1 MGIGITNKGVY
12 KPMEVSEV
20 GPTDGL
26 VGYWPLNGDTL
37 DYSGN
42 GNDGVNNGATITSGN
57 NGKLAYEFD
66 GVDDY
71 IDCVD
76 ISIPNTL
83 SLSLWV
89 NPNTTNTTSDGQC
102 FFGKNTSSGGNI
114 FLFGYW
120 YNGYNIT
127 LNGNT
132 QLLAVGQ
139 QTSGTWNHL
148 VLVVEDKGNSTVDLS
163 LYRNSVLLE
172 SKNLAKTITDSAGT
186 TQIGMEYDGSSK
198 TDFFDGKIQDVR
210 IYNRALSPEEVK
222 ILYDMTAGDKI
233 KMKQT
238 ADTLYVNQLNEV

>member
-1 MGIGITNKGVY
+1 MNINKNGQLTSNNI
-12 KPMEVSEV
+12 SEL

-66 GVDDY
+66 GVSNGITIPYNSNITPVSDLTLSSWVKSEDFGEGYKVIILKTNAGRSYCLEFYENHLDFSMSKASSTSWDLLPHLRSSTKLNDNMWHHVASTYNGIIACIY
-71 IDCVD
+71 IDGVL
-76 ISIPNTL
+76 IASQA
-83 SLSLWV
+83 
-89 NPNTTNTTSDGQC
+89 TT
-102 FFGKNTSSGGNI
+102 GNI
-114 FLFGYW
+114 LNTESDINIAHSNRGEYA
-120 YNGYNIT
+120 NG
-127 LNGNT
+127 
-132 QLLAVGQ
+132 
-139 QTSGTWNHL
+139 
-148 VLVVEDKGNSTVDLS
+148 
-163 LYRNSVLLE
+163 
-172 SKNLAKTITDSAGT
+172 
-186 TQIGMEYDGSSK
+186 M
-198 TDFFDGKIQDVR
+198 FQDVR